1 MATPGAINPVSAS
14 ARPGI
19 SAKTTASFR
28 VVTIDGNSTIAPGKG
43 VLDGTKA
50 RDIGNT
56 GFTTTLRP
64 GLLLAKNATS
74 GKYANWS
81 LGTTAGALA
90 GTGTTFTLTAAQAT
104 ELVRR
109 VGATGTCVLTGPPT
123 ANGVARQMTAT
134 YSGVNTTTGV
144 VTITA
149 LGVNQVERVRL
160 NIAATGGN
168 IQLNVQKTDGTFVT
182 TANAAIEKP
191 SAFSIFISEIFSSNG
206 QPASGVFVGEVLG
219 LIPPASGG
227 EVSRPSSRSRGEV
240 RWGAEF
246 QIPLLQLSFPRSWQK
261 MQ

>member
-90 GTGTTFTLTAAQAT
+90 GNGTTFTLTAAQAT

-149 LGVNQVERVRL
+149 LGVNQGERVRF
-160 NIAATGGN
+160 NIASTGGN
-168 IQLNVQKTDGTFVT
+168 LQLNVQKTDGTFVT
-182 TANAAIEKP
+182 TANIADRK
-191 SAFSIFISEIFSSNG
+191 S
-206 QPASGVFVGEVLG
+206 VV
-219 LIPPASGG
+219 
-227 EVSRPSSRSRGEV
+227 
-240 RWGAEF
+240 
-246 QIPLLQLSFPRSWQK
+246 
-261 MQ
+261 